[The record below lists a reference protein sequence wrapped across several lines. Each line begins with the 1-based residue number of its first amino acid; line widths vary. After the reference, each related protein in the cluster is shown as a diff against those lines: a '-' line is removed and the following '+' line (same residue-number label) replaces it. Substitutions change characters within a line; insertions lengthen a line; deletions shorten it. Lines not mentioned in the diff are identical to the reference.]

1 MLRGCII
8 AVITA
13 YAPGPNYA
21 EYPNMGESGRGA
33 RLQSLQVLQN
43 SVNWMFI
50 SKVLSVSAR
59 SPLASFE

>member
-13 YAPGPNYA
+13 YAPGPNTRIWA
-21 EYPNMGESGRGA
+21 SPGVGPDFN
-33 RLQSLQVLQN
+33 SLQVLQN